1 MIKPPLAQIV
11 YSVLFPRP
19 TPRDP
24 GSFAAFITRDLVPEV
39 RLETATFY
47 GSLDCLEA
55 QYPGLDYT
63 YPPHRMR
70 LSRYPWH
77 CRLFKVFDALKL
89 TDNEIS
95 SLCRW
100 EGTKSARERYE
111 KEEGVTVHDTTAAGV
126 AVDSFIPPSIHVHI
140 YTDEDDALPAMENE
154 SKTDS
159 LEDETISL
167 ASSLENESSPEPSEE
182 ESAHDNES
190 IGVALS
196 DHSETPR
203 RVRRWV
209 RPRSIE
215 YYWELFL
222 KDSLGIPIAELDT
235 YAHALPPAWI
245 YRDDLTQSQISQLVT
260 DHLAELRN
268 EIAQHMTRQEFS
280 QLVARME

>member
-1 MIKPPLAQIV
+1 MIKPPLSQIV

-24 GSFAAFITRDLVPEV
+24 GSFASFITRDLIPEV

-55 QYPGLDYT
+55 QYPGLDYS

-111 KEEGVTVHDTTAAGV
+111 KEEGITVHDTTAVGV
-126 AVDSFIPPSIHVHI
+126 AVDSFIPPSIQVHI

-167 ASSLENESSPEPSEE
+167 ASNLENETSPEPSDEE
-182 ESAHDNES
+182 GSSDSEGV
-190 IGVALS
+190 GVALS
-196 DHSETPR
+196 GRPEDPR
-203 RVRRWV
+203 RLRRWY

-215 YYWELFL
+215 YFWEMFL
-222 KDSLGIPIAELDT
+222 KDNLGLPARELNA
-235 YAHALPPAWI
+235 YAHALPPPWI
-245 YRDDLTQSQISQLVT
+245 YRDDLTQSQIRQLVA
-260 DHLAELRN
+260 DHLADLRD
-268 EIAQHMTRQEFS
+268 EIAEHMTPQEFS
-280 QLVARME
+280 QLVARVE